1 MATRLFKLCHTVEC
15 FGPGVSFRISYVPSI
30 HNLIAGVVW
39 NTNHISTHGF
49 GCIFGG

>member
-15 FGPGVSFRISYVPSI
+15 FGPGVSFRI
-30 HNLIAGVVW
+30 NLMAGVVW
-39 NTNHISTHGF
+39 NTNNISTHGF

>member
-1 MATRLFKLCHTVEC
+1 MATRLFKLCHAVEG
-15 FGPGVSFRISYVPSI
+15 FGPGVSFRIT
-30 HNLIAGVVW
+30 HNLMAGVVW